1 MGDEKLPKDYS
12 PGVIQKILERLKMSV
27 TTSDQKRAQQL
38 YDSSQ
43 EMKQQLADL
52 EKKLTEKI
60 STKDGERTPTH
71 ATLPVPQNLKALE
84 FGTWGWA
91 VVDPFMRWKYIGK
104 ITGYEF
110 YGSQNTG
117 FTPQAATYLQA
128 DYHWGEGPD
137 DVYLNTEHSTDA
149 SLSFILDTRLVQLT
163 LDIQKYP
170 DIDEEGT
177 NYHKEVVGGIPYY
190 YNLVL
195 ENTTQGTSGP
205 IAAFAYNLLNRR
217 YQIKATGVTWNTDD
231 RWVIKNYPQNRL
243 FSVGAFSVYNKFAGN
258 FYVVA
263 RSIGRGNAASKF
275 TSEEVSTGLTSTG
288 KDLSTLTLVY
298 PIHSDGETCEL
309 INGRP
314 VHPTLGIVPWTDIV
328 AGTRETDHLN
338 FFGLEWC
345 NVEIVYNTID
355 EDDGTGGIFYH
366 IIRTGET
373 VEGITDSETG
383 LE

>member
-43 EMKQQLADL
+43 EMRQQLIDL

-71 ATLPVPQNLKALE
+71 VSLPVPQNLKALE

-117 FTPQAATYLQA
+117 VGENPQFTPQAAPYLQVG
-128 DYHWGEGPD
+128 YHRGEGPND
-137 DVYLNTEHSTDA
+137 IYLNTEHPTDA
-149 SLSFILDTRLVQLT
+149 SLSFILDTRLVQPT
-163 LDIQKYP
+163 LDVQQYP
-170 DIDEEGT
+170 DNEE
-177 NYHKEVVGGIPYY
+177 NGIYY
-190 YNLVL
+190 KLVL
-195 ENTTQGTSGP
+195 KNTTQGTSGP
-205 IAAFAYNLLNRR
+205 IAVLAYNLLNRK
-217 YQIKATGVTWNTDD
+217 YQIKATGVTWNEDD

-263 RSIGRGNAASKF
+263 RSIGKGNAASKF
-275 TSEEVSTGLTSTG
+275 TSEEVSTGLTSTS
-288 KDLSTLTLVY
+288 KDLSTPTLVY
-298 PIHSDGETCEL
+298 PVHSDGEECDL
-309 INGRP
+309 GDGRP

-338 FFGLEWC
+338 FFGYEWC

-355 EDDGTGGIFYH
+355 EDDGTGEIFYH
-366 IIRTGET
+366 IIRTGAT
-373 VEGITDSETG
+373 VEDVIDSETG
-383 LE
+383 LM